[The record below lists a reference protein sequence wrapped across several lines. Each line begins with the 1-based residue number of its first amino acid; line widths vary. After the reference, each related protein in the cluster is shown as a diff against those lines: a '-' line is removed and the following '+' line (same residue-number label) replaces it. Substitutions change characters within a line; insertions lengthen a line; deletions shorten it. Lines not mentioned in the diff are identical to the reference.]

1 MCSCGRGAAMPYIN
15 TIISCRIPFRTWFR
29 ARIRTAGSA
38 GEGWAWAI
46 RWNYRQRRDESFAST
61 ADVVD
66 MSCGAFARIRKRD
79 WATFAGRGSNE
90 QGKEGAS
97 AWVTEGPAAAGAAIS
112 CGTNHCRTTGRG
124 CRSGADKSA
133 VSVGESGSME
143 AECPVCGRG
152 STEAGLG
159 GGTRCRRQRTPCAAG
174 FQRRRR
180 QVRGLDLPAHAGTG
194 VAEALRRG
202 PVRLEPGRSPAFSA
216 NHSWCLCSGATSRRV
231 SKDCFGKT
239 ARAVPEQVMDHL
251 LDCHSLCGRANGQAL
266 QGGVFDHL
274 PGRS

>member
-1 MCSCGRGAAMPYIN
+1 MPYIN

-46 RWNYRQRRDESFAST
+46 RWNYRQRRDESFASM

-124 CRSGADKSA
+124 CRSGADKGCVSKVVENGFGASPSGLSFAA
-133 VSVGESGSME
+133 VR
-143 AECPVCGRG
+143 PRG
-152 STEAGLG
+152 
-159 GGTRCRRQRTPCAAG
+159 QG
-174 FQRRRR
+174 FRRRLAD
-180 QVRGLDLPAHAGTG
+180 RGFPIHRLCASGFGRKRGAPRGAS
-194 VAEALRRG
+194 ALFRDTAA
-202 PVRLEPGRSPAFSA
+202 RS
-216 NHSWCLCSGATSRRV
+216 
-231 SKDCFGKT
+231 
-239 ARAVPEQVMDHL
+239 
-251 LDCHSLCGRANGQAL
+251 
-266 QGGVFDHL
+266 VF
-274 PGRS
+274 